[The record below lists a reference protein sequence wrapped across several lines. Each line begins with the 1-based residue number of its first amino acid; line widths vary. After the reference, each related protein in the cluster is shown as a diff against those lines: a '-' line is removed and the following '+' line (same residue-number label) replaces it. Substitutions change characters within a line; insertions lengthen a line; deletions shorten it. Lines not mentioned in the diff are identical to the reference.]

1 MIEHINTTPLKIGQ
15 KVRVQHK
22 FTRDLDPTRPGGP
35 IRAEYVYLPGVVE
48 ETRVIHG
55 RREFKVRL
63 EAPHPA
69 GQEWFWLGVVFPE
82 SEVPVA

>member
-1 MIEHINTTPLKIGQ
+1 MIEFINIEPLKVGMQ
-15 KVRVQHK
+15 VVVQHK

-35 IRAEYVYLPGVVE
+35 IEATYRYLPGVVQ

-55 RREFKVRL
+55 RREFRVKL
-63 EAPHPA
+63 QEPHPA

-82 SEVPVA
+82 GAQPA